1 LRWKRW
7 LFIGAVLAVVA
18 LAVIYGFRPQPA
30 LVEAEAV
37 KRGPMQVTIEEEG
50 KTRVSD
56 RYVVS
61 APLAGY
67 AHRIVLKEGDAVTQ
81 GQVITQLEPLSAP
94 SLDPRSRAQTEAQ
107 VAAAEA
113 SVAAARERVRAALSD
128 MRYQE
133 AELARVEK
141 LMKSGD
147 VARDRYDRTVLD
159 ERRARAALNEA
170 EQQVEAAEA
179 RVKAERAALQVSASV
194 RTGERIPVRAPVGG
208 RVLKVVRESEG
219 VVTPGEPLL
228 ELGSVRS
235 LEVVVDLLSADAVRV
250 APGTRAILTRWG
262 GDHPL
267 EARVRKIEPL
277 AFTKISALGVE
288 EQRVPVVLNITSP
301 QEEWSR
307 LGAGYRV
314 EAAFVLWESPDVLQ
328 VPASAL
334 FRQGDGW
341 AVFAIEHGKA
351 QRKSVQVGHRNG
363 LVAEVLSGLSGNER
377 VITHPDSSVTEGK
390 HVEVR
395 QT

>member
-1 LRWKRW
+1 MRWKRW
-7 LFIGAVLAVVA
+7 LFIGALLAAVTLAV
-18 LAVIYGFRPQPA
+18 LYGFRPQPA
-30 LVEAEAV
+30 LVEAEPV
-37 KRGPMQVTIEEEG
+37 KRGPMRVTIEEEG

-67 AHRIVLKEGDAVTQ
+67 AHRITLKEGDAVAQ

-94 SLDPRSRAQTEAQ
+94 ALDARSRAQTEAQ

-113 SVAAARERVRAALSD
+113 AVAAARERVRAALSD

-133 AELARVEK
+133 AELARMEK

-147 VARDRYDRTVLD
+147 VARDRYDRTVLE

-179 RVKAERAALQVSASV
+179 RVKAERATLQVSASL
-194 RTGERIPVRAPVGG
+194 RTGERIPVRAPVAG
-208 RVLKVVRESEG
+208 RVLKVVRDSEG
-219 VVTPGEPLL
+219 VVTPGQPLL

-250 APGTRAILTRWG
+250 APGTRAILSRWG
-262 GDHPL
+262 GDQPL

-288 EQRVPVVLNITSP
+288 EQRVPVVLDITSA

-314 EAAFVLWESPDVLQ
+314 EAAFVLWESAEVLQ

-341 AVFAIEHGKA
+341 SVFTIDQGKA
-351 QRKSVQVGHRNG
+351 QRKAVQVGHRNG
-363 LVAEVLSGLSGNER
+363 LAAEVLSGLSGNER
-377 VITHPDSSVTEGK
+377 VITHPDSSVTDGK
-390 HVEVR
+390 QVEIR